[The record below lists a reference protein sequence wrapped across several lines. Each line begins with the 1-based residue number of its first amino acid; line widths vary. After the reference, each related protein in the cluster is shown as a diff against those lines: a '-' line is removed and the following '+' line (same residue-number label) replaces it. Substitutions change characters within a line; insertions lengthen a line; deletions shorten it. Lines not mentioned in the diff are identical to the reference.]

1 MPKPCL
7 GCVCVCVCVCV
18 CGGGGGREVM
28 TCVFLGV
35 VLTHCDAVILGP
47 KHFRR
52 LGVPD
57 IGVKCIVYFTRKE
70 EKRFF
75 PIGETEVAAH
85 R

>member
-1 MPKPCL
+1 MDKDAETFI
-7 GCVCVCVCVCV
+7 GVCV
-18 CGGGGGREVM
+18 GGGGVDKLM
-28 TCVFLGV
+28 ICVFLGV
-35 VLTHCDAVILGP
+35 VLTHGDAVILGP

-57 IGVKCIVYFTRKE
+57 IGVKCIVHFARKD
-70 EKRFF
+70 EKRVF